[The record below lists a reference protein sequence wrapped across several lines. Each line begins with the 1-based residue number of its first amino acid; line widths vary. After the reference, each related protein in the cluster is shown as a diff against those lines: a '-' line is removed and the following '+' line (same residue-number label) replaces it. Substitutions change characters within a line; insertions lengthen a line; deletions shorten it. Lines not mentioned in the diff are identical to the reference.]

1 MLRCLICC
9 NTGHKAQFCPQIFAS
24 SPVKDEKV
32 NHPTHYSQVPGVECI
47 EVTRWFNFSLG
58 NAIKYIWRAG
68 YKGDKAEDLKKAIWY
83 LQNEIERL
91 EYKDVP

>member
-1 MLRCLICC
+1 MD
-9 NTGHKAQFCPQIFAS
+9 NVS
-24 SPVKDEKV
+24 
-32 NHPTHYSQVPGVECI
+32 HPSHYNQVPGIECQ

-58 NAIKYIWRAG
+58 NAIKYIWRSG

-83 LQNEIERL
+83 LTNEIERL